1 MPSALAS
8 EFGVFIEAIDAL
20 GVDLLRHFDD
30 ERGTPPDLRA
40 GPADRRALAIGGT
53 PHDTRDPAVIPDAFG
68 ITSVNPLLATKV
80 DIGVDTAW
88 SCDESVCGTCETGV
102 PGVPG
107 GRPDHR
113 EQGSNGRMKAGGSG
127 GPSEQPEREL
137 RSD

>member
-40 GPADRRALAIGGT
+40 WPAERRTLAIGGT

-68 ITSVNPLLATKV
+68 ITSVKPLRAAKV

-88 SCDESVCGTCETGV
+88 SCDEGVCGTCETGV
-102 PGVPG
+102 PGG
-107 GRPDHR
+107 TPDHR